1 MVGTHAIV
9 VVELHLE
16 AVAVIAVGR
25 HGGEGGV
32 ALGADGRALHGL
44 AVDGQG
50 TELVLLV
57 RAGLQESLPVLHPQI
72 DGVDLSGGEEPLL
85 VAQGGGGRLQS
96 QGFALDE

>member
-1 MVGTHAIV
+1 MVGTHAVV

-16 AVAVIAVGR
+16 AVTVIAAGC

-57 RAGLQESLPVLHPQI
+57 RAGLQESLPVLHLQV
-72 DGVDLSGGEEPLL
+72 DGMDPPGVEEPRLI
-85 VAQGGGGRLQS
+85 AQGGGGRLQS